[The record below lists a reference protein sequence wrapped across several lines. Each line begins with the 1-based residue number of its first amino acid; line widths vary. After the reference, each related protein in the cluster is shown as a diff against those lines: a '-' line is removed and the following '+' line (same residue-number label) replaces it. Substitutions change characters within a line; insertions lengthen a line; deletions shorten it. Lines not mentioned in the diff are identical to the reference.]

1 MVPFSDEFSDYD
13 TNGDKL
19 IAYEEFVFVVIK
31 TVTLADPSQ
40 LREPFTMADANG
52 DGVLDMDEFQA
63 APFLFAHLIHHQHKK
78 EHIITRETVIGGD
91 ETVIGEE
98 ETTAAETYETTI
110 VPKEDTTTIIAL
122 NNTENVSVNG
132 DMSANQTDYALNYY

>member
-1 MVPFSDEFSDYD
+1 MRTTVYSRKHRYWQSDLCFQTKFSD
-13 TNGDKL
+13 
-19 IAYEEFVFVVIK
+19 
-31 TVTLADPSQ
+31 
-40 LREPFTMADANG
+40 
-52 DGVLDMDEFQA
+52 
-63 APFLFAHLIHHQHKK
+63 LIHHQHKK

-98 ETTAAETYETTI
+98 KRTAAETYENTI